1 MDELKLVLST
11 RFMRTLVTKLIAKA
25 IYKKTG
31 YQLDIQINKIK
42 ADTNDGKIRVHLDAD
57 VEMNGEDLKNALKSG
72 GLL

>member
-11 RFMRTLVTKLIAKA
+11 RFMRTLVTKIIAKA

-31 YQLDIQINKIK
+31 YDANIQINELK
-42 ADTNDGKIRVHLDAD
+42 ADACDGKVRVHIDAD
-57 VEMNGEDLKNALKSG
+57 VEMNSEDLINALKSG

>member
-31 YQLDIQINKIK
+31 YQLDIQINKIE
-42 ADTNDGKIRVHLDAD
+42 ADTNNGKIRVHLDAD

>member
-31 YQLDIQINKIK
+31 YQLDIQINKIE
-42 ADTNDGKIRVHLDAD
+42 ADTNDSKIRVHLDAD